1 MSESMLDRRVAA
13 LGEPEVVPLCEIAD
27 DPRWGVDAGS
37 DEECLREA
45 AREAREPIVC
55 RRVGGRIVCVSPAE
69 RVAAIRRAAQLEGAE
84 AVPVE
89 AHVLDGVSDEDADVV
104 RRAVSHLASEEGSDA
119 WRDGVGLLKEEF
131 DAMEG
136 RPWMKTSSW
145 RMLAAL
151 SGTYHTLFYRITAL
165 QEHGTDELRS
175 LVDDGLMTI
184 RAAADGAKLSED
196 AQRSLAAEVRG
207 RGELTKTEAAR
218 LVRKYRPAPARTAA
232 EIDAE
237 LRELTRA
244 VMRGDAK
251 PSMEQAVVLQM
262 DAVALLSATF
272 AAVQRRRKAVR

>member
-45 AREAREPIVC
+45 GRKAREPIVC
-55 RRVGGRIVCVSPAE
+55 RRLGGRVVCVSPAE
-69 RVAAIRRAAQLEGAE
+69 RVAALRRAARLGEGGGE
-84 AVPVE
+84 VE
-89 AHVLDGVSDEDADVV
+89 AHILEGMSDEDADAV

-119 WRDGVGLLKEEF
+119 WRDGVGLLKKEF

-136 RPWMKTSSW
+136 RPWMKTSPW

-165 QEHGTDELRS
+165 QEHGTPELRG

-207 RGELTKTEAAR
+207 HGDLSKTDAAR

-232 EIDAE
+232 AIDAE

-262 DAVALLSATF
+262 DAVALLSATL
-272 AAVQRRRKAVR
+272 AAVQRRRKAVK